1 MKNHWLQIQSEL
13 SFRSFPGTGP
23 GRFKAAA
30 LFACAVLLLTLTACG
45 GGNTAGQSAD
55 TSSAAKT
62 ANTADAAKTGTAES
76 SSLNIGISAMPVNF
90 NTLER
95 SDDAILDLFFQPLLQ
110 YDDDG
115 TFWPLLA
122 DSVTTEDNQTYT
134 VKLNERAKWTD
145 GEPVTADDVLF
156 TVKSITNKNATAVM
170 TSKFYVFE
178 GTDDSGYSLSADGVV
193 SGIAKVDDHTLTFR
207 TKFPVNDNVVKS
219 IFTVLRTLPE
229 HVLKDVPIEQFPT
242 QELFQKPTVTNGPYK
257 LVAYQQ
263 DQYMQLSANPD
274 YFNGAPKIGQL
285 NFKILTAAN
294 ITAQL
299 ESGEID
305 LNASSV
311 PYDDYERVR
320 TLAGVTTY
328 VTRQPIRAR
337 ILFINTQ
344 TVTDSRVRQAISYAL
359 DRDALVAGVLKGA
372 GTPAQGPYLDNNVF
386 YNAGLSAVVHDPEK
400 AKSLLKEAGWD
411 AGKTLRLVVGTRDQ
425 TAVRAA
431 EIVAN
436 QLTEAGIGVKVE
448 QYDHATALAKA
459 RAGEFDLVIFGYG
472 LSPVEPDVSFLIKST
487 GSFNLGKYNNADVDH
502 WLTEGLKIVD
512 TEQRKAAY
520 NKVQE
525 IFGND
530 FPTPFLY
537 GEKIIFAV
545 NQRVNLG
552 GEPKAFG
559 FYNNV
564 YQWDVR

>member
-1 MKNHWLQIQSEL
+1 MENNQAQIQREL
-13 SFRSFPGTGP
+13 SFRSVSGTGSSL
-23 GRFKAAA
+23 FKGAA
-30 LFACAVLLLTLTACG
+30 LLVCAVLLLTLMACG
-45 GGNTAGQSAD
+45 RGNAGG
-55 TSSAAKT
+55 SAANTPSAAET
-62 ANTADAAKTGTAES
+62 ASSADAAKAGTAES

-122 DSVTTEDNQTYT
+122 DSVTTKDNQTYT

-156 TVKSITNKNATAVM
+156 TVKSITNKKATAVM

-178 GTDDSGYSLSADGVV
+178 GTDDSGYSLSTDGGV
-193 SGIAKVDDHTLTFR
+193 SGIVKVDDHTLTFK
-207 TKFPVNDNVVKS
+207 TKFPVNDYVVKS

-229 HVLKDVPIEQFPT
+229 HVLKAVPIEQFPT
-242 QELFQKPTVTNGPYK
+242 QKLFQKPTVTNGPYK

-263 DQYMQLSANPD
+263 DQYMQLAANSD
-274 YFNGAPKIGQL
+274 YYKGVPKIGRL

-299 ESGEID
+299 ESKEID

-311 PYDDYERVR
+311 PYDDYERVKAL
-320 TLAGVTTY
+320 TNVTTY
-328 VTRQPIRAR
+328 VTKQPIRAR
-337 ILFINTQ
+337 ILFTNTK

-359 DRDALVAGVLKGA
+359 DREALVAGVLKGA

-386 YNAGLSAVVHDPEK
+386 YNDSLSAVVHDPEK
-400 AKSLLKEAGWD
+400 AEKLLKEAGWD
-411 AGKTLRLVVGTRDQ
+411 AGKTLRLVVGTRDH

-436 QLTEAGIGVKVE
+436 QLTKAGIGVKIE
-448 QYDHATALAKA
+448 QYDHATSLAKA

-472 LSPVEPDVSFLIKST
+472 LSPVEPDISFLIKST

-502 WLTEGLKIVD
+502 WLVEGLKIVD
-512 TEQRKAAY
+512 TEKRKAAY
-520 NKVQE
+520 DKVQE
-525 IFGND
+525 IFGKD

-537 GEKIIFAV
+537 GEKVIFAV
-545 NQRVNLG
+545 NKRVKLG

-564 YQWDVR
+564 YQWDVQ